1 MAGWHHRFYM
11 HELGQTMGYMVRDR
25 EAWHAAVHGVA
36 KSQTQ
41 MGNQMTAT
49 TLKAII
55 LYMLIHKF
63 SNLLVF
69 LILGASLVAQMVKN
83 LPAMQETQ
91 VQSVGQEDPL

>member
-25 EAWHAAVHGVA
+25 EAWHAAVHGVT